1 MFPLPFAFKLTHSN
15 SIFVEY
21 SVRFLYLHTFQ
32 DDLIRVNDIFITLD
46 INQFCVMIML
56 NLLYYLL

>member
-1 MFPLPFAFKLTHSN
+1 MLPLLFAFKLTHSN
-15 SIFVEY
+15 SIFVKY

-32 DDLIRVNDIFITLD
+32 DDLIRANGIFITLY
-46 INQFCVMIML
+46 INHFCVMSMQ